1 MTLNLK
7 SQLPIVILKTNI
19 DNYGFKF
26 KVKITINNYGFKIKI
41 IIKWNLILY
50 EYATLINIFNTSLD
64 WEFFKKIRLFL
75 LKTSC
80 LTFLFLITKE
90 IIIMIHDYYKFNYC
104 HFKKWKGEGVTIH
117 IYFSCSL
124 NLFPFLYIFFTVS
137 LTKS

>member
-1 MTLNLK
+1 MILTLNLK

-50 EYATLINIFNTSLD
+50 LTNIFNTSLD
-64 WEFFKKIRLFL
+64 WIFKKKIKLFL
-75 LKTSC
+75 SKTPCS
-80 LTFLFLITKE
+80 TFLFLITKE